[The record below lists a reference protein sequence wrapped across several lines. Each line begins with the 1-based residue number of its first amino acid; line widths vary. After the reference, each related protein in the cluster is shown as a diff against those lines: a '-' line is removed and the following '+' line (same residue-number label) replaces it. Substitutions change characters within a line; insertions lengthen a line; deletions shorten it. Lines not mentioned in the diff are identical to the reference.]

1 MPRTLFFLIAAA
13 IFTLEAAGQTPGSE
27 NPPFRGATVLD
38 MLPPH
43 EGNPRNSEGSFVAL
57 KDGRILFA
65 YSHFT
70 GKGDDNDPASIMG
83 RYSSDG
89 GRTWTKEDTPIVKN
103 EGGMN
108 VMSVSLLRLADGRIA
123 LFYVRKN
130 SIDDCHPYLRYST
143 DEAKSWSEPILCV
156 HDHGYFVL
164 NNDRVIQLH
173 SGRLVLPVALHRMR
187 NGKFGSRGEAMVYL
201 SDDAGQT
208 WRRSKTA
215 LECPTDNRAGFQEP
229 GVVELKDH
237 RLMMFIRTELGSQY
251 ISYSSDGG
259 ETWSAAQPSTI
270 RSPLAPASIKRIP
283 STGDLLLVW
292 NDTAARPR
300 TPLTLAISKD
310 DGKTWLRPRNL
321 LASPTGWYC
330 YTAIYFTKGRVL
342 LAFVMGGDGL
352 PGLSKMDLA
361 YFPVKALYRK

>member
-1 MPRTLFFLIAAA
+1 M
-13 IFTLEAAGQTPGSE
+13 
-27 NPPFRGATVLD
+27 LD
-38 MLPPH
+38 FLPPH
-43 EGNPRNSEGSFVAL
+43 EGNPRNSEGSFAAL
-57 KDGRILFA
+57 RDGRILFA

-70 GKGDDNDPASIMG
+70 GRGDDNDPATIMG
-83 RYSSDG
+83 RFSSNG
-89 GRTWTKEDTPIVKN
+89 GRTWTSTDTPIVTN

-143 DEAKSWSEPILCV
+143 DEGKTWSEPILCIR
-156 HDHGYFVL
+156 DPGYFVL
-164 NNDRVIQLH
+164 NNDRVIQLR
-173 SGRLVLPVALHRMR
+173 SGRLVLPVALHRTR
-187 NGKFGSRGEAMVYL
+187 DGKFGSRGKVMVYL
-201 SDDAGQT
+201 SDDAGRT
-208 WRRSKTA
+208 WRRSKSV
-215 LECPTDNRAGFQEP
+215 LECPTDDRAGFQEP

-251 ISYSSDGG
+251 LSYSKDGG
-259 ETWSAAQPSTI
+259 ETWGEAQPSSV

-292 NDTAARPR
+292 NDTSTRRR

-310 DGKTWLRPRNL
+310 DGKTWVHPRNL
-321 LASPTGWYC
+321 LASPGGWYC
-330 YTAIYFTKGRVL
+330 YTAIFFHRNRVL
-342 LAFVMGGDGL
+342 LAFVAGGDGL

-361 YFPVKALYRK
+361 YFPVKALYQR